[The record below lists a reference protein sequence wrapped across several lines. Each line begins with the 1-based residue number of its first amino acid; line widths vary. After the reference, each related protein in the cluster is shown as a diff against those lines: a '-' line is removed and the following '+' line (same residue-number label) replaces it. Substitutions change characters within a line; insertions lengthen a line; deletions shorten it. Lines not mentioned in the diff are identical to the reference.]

1 MTHVALRWEVPFRG
15 SLTEAVSNNN
25 NNREVILLYQIISV
39 GWRLGLFVDFLRFE
53 VEIGSDSRF

>member
-15 SLTEAVSNNN
+15 SLTEAVSNN

-39 GWRLGLFVDFLRFE
+39 GWRLGLFVDFLRFG